1 MCSGMIYNLV
11 RKLTEDKEDIIASRE
26 KSLASLGIIGG
37 SFPEIPDRTK
47 SASSRNTSHLDC
59 NGCYVPPPPGWYKK
73 KFSPRLGCF
82 ACNNVP
88 TVQKKYIKPVEY
100 HSLLN

>member
-59 NGCYVPPPPGWYKK
+59 NGCYVPPPPG
-73 KFSPRLGCF
+73 G
-82 ACNNVP
+82 
-88 TVQKKYIKPVEY
+88 
-100 HSLLN
+100 LNIFPLKLVSIFLPSRMFTLE

>member
-1 MCSGMIYNLV
+1 MNEVIFSCDAFRTGMCSGMIYNLV

-37 SFPEIPDRTK
+37 IGGSFPEIPDRTK

-59 NGCYVPPPPGWYKK
+59 NGCYVPPPPGSNKSIWTVMAAM
-73 KFSPRLGCF
+73 FPSPR
-82 ACNNVP
+82 
-88 TVQKKYIKPVEY
+88 
-100 HSLLN
+100 